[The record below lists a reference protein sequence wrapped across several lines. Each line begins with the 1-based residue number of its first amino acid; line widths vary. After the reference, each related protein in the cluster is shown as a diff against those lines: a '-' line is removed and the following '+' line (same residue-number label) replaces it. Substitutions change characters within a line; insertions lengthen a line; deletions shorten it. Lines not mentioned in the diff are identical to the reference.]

1 MTRGTAERLVRR
13 VWSDLARDPAELDA
27 LDPLP
32 TAPLPARLDVSG
44 LAVGAAAAASLAA
57 GSSTGLSRRVSRIH
71 LDGDR
76 IAVAFTSERWFL
88 QDGVRPEVWA
98 PLSGFWRAADGW
110 VRTHG
115 NYPHHAAA
123 LRRTLGLRTG
133 ADAASVG
140 EAILA
145 WHAQELESAVTA
157 AGGLCVAVRPENPAA
172 DADLTE
178 RPLIDVRRLGEA
190 SARPWRKP
198 TPDAGSRAPLA
209 GVRVLDLTR
218 VIAGPVATR
227 TLALLGADV
236 LRIDPPEPAE
246 LSPQHL
252 DTGAGKR
259 SAILDVRRAEDAS
272 RFNMLLGTADVV
284 VLGYRPASLERHALD
299 PESLVAR
306 QPGLVI
312 AQLAAWGFDGDQ
324 AQRAGF
330 DSLVQAASGIASVER
345 SLDRPGALPAQ
356 ALDHSTGYLLA
367 ASVLSL
373 LDRQRSDG
381 GSWLARMSLRR
392 TAAELLTMPRT
403 AEPSPDGSLDE
414 VRVHDHLETLE
425 GDVAVR
431 VPRPAVALAS
441 PLDHWPAAPTPW
453 GTDAAR
459 WAV

>member
-13 VWSDLARDPAELDA
+13 VWSELARDPAELGA

-44 LAVGAAAAASLAA
+44 LAVGAVAAASLAA
-57 GSSTGLSRRVSRIH
+57 GSSTGRGGRVSRIH

-76 IAVAFTSERWFL
+76 IAVAYTSERWFL
-88 QDGVRPEVWA
+88 LDGVRPEVWA
-98 PLSGFWRAADGW
+98 PLSGFWRATDGW

-123 LRRTLGLRTG
+123 LRRTLGLPTDT
-133 ADAASVG
+133 DAAAVG

-145 WHAQELESAVTA
+145 WNAQELESAVTV
-157 AGGLCVAVRPENPAA
+157 AGGLCVAVRPEDPAA
-172 DADLTE
+172 DADLTQ
-178 RPLIDVRRLGEA
+178 RPLIDVRQIGEA
-190 SARPWRKP
+190 SSRPWRNP
-198 TPDAGSRAPLA
+198 SPDAGSRAPLA

-246 LSPQHL
+246 LGFQHV

-259 SAILDVRRAEDAS
+259 SAILDVRRAEHAS
-272 RFNMLLGTADVV
+272 RFNMLLGSADVV

-299 PESLVAR
+299 PASLVAWH
-306 QPGLVI
+306 PGLVI

-345 SLDRPGALPAQ
+345 SSDRPGALPAQ

-367 ASVLSL
+367 ASVVSL

-403 AEPSPDGSLDE
+403 AEPSPRGSLDE
-414 VRVHDHLETLE
+414 VRARDHLETLE
-425 GDVAVR
+425 GAVAVR
-431 VPRPAVALAS
+431 VPRPAIALDS
-441 PLDHWPAAPTPW
+441 PLDHWREAPSPW
-453 GTDAAR
+453 GTDEAR